1 MAGNSKRSPSFLKAA
16 SPQGLVRLMLSNN
29 IKLGMQFD
37 YQIVH
42 DGKSWFAWFYI
53 IQDQKEALSEA
64 LNGDLQSGGSRQGT
78 R

>member
-1 MAGNSKRSPSFLKAA
+1 MSGNSLRAPNYLKAT

-29 IKLGMQFD
+29 SKQGMQFD

-53 IQDQKEALSEA
+53 LQDNREALTDA
-64 LNGDLQSGGSRQGT
+64 IQSGNSR
-78 R
+78 

>member
-1 MAGNSKRSPSFLKAA
+1 MAGNSQRSPSFLKAT

-42 DGKSWFAWFYI
+42 DGKSWFAWFFI
-53 IQDQKEALSEA
+53 IQDQRLALSEA
-64 LNGDLQSGGSRQGT
+64 LNDNESGGSRQGT

>member
-1 MAGNSKRSPSFLKAA
+1 MAGNSQRSPSFLKAT

-29 IKLGMQFD
+29 LKLGMQFD

-42 DGKSWFAWFYI
+42 DGKSWFAWFFI
-53 IQDQKEALSEA
+53 LQENKEALNNA
-64 LNGDLQSGGSRQGT
+64 LQSGGSRQGT

>member
-1 MAGNSKRSPSFLKAA
+1 VAGNSNRVPSFLKAT

-29 IKLGMQFD
+29 VKLGMQFE

-53 IQDQKEALSEA
+53 LQDKKEALSDA
-64 LNGDLQSGGSRQGT
+64 LQSGSSR
-78 R
+78 